1 MFKVENYDVVNNPR
15 VHVVLDDGRHF
26 IRTSREK
33 YDVITSDPIDP
44 WVKGCAALY
53 TEDYYRMCKEHLKP
67 GGVMTLW
74 IPLYENNE
82 DSVKSI
88 ISTFFKVFPKG
99 VLWSNDTQG
108 SGYDAVLFGRAEDTQ
123 YDVDKLQEL
132 LDRPEYEKVKM
143 SLADAGFPT
152 ANDMLA
158 TYAGQPSDLKE
169 WMSTAQI
176 NTDRNLRLQYLCGMA
191 LNTYMGSEILNG
203 ITKYYK
209 FPKNLFVGSEQ
220 SVQSLREAIERTR
233 KPGSQAAAPQEASP
247 APEAPSADP

>member
-1 MFKVENYDVVNNPR
+1 MKHITICDIEPLVPKYVAPMFKVENYDVVNDPR

-74 IPLYENNE
+74 IPLYENSNE
-82 DSVKSI
+82 SVKSI

-99 VLWSNDTQG
+99 VLWSNDQKGT
-108 SGYDAVLFGRAEDTQ
+108 GYDAVLFGRNEDTQ
-123 YDVDKLQEL
+123 YDVDKLQAK
-132 LDRPEYEKVKM
+132 LDRPQYAMVKQ
-143 SLADAGFPT
+143 SLADVGFNS
-152 ANDMLA
+152 AIDMLS

-169 WMSTAQI
+169 WMSDAQI

-191 LNTYMGSEILNG
+191 LNTYMSTEILNG

-209 FPKNLFVGSEQ
+209 FPDKLFVGSDETLQ
-220 SVQSLREAIERTR
+220 KLKDAIETTR
-233 KPGSQAAAPQEASP
+233 KQ
-247 APEAPSADP
+247 